1 MVPPDSPGFLWRY
14 AHPQRSTGL
23 YDSTA
28 FTCAGS
34 HDNGYALELQT
45 LISEGLKH
53 KLVLVPGYTEVAFR
67 IRELE
72 LPTLTIPDLFIPE
85 KLPETTLSPYPKSP
99 SLPGELSPNFPSS
112 GSSPSRSALGLGLHA
127 FPDSPGGSPFG
138 MSQRPRKTSIL
149 SRQAKRASG
158 ISLPPDSPSYFD
170 EKSET
175 VSERAAA
182 DSSEELLVSPAISRK
197 TAQVRMTVYWLLI
210 GCSDSKLKIT
220 RLSRNVSTSFPLL
233 RC

>member
-1 MVPPDSPGFLWRY
+1 MVPRYSPGLLWWY
-14 AHPQRSTGL
+14 AHLPRSTCF

-28 FTCAGS
+28 FARTGS

-53 KLVLVPGYTEVAFR
+53 KLVLVPGYSEVAFR
-67 IRELE
+67 IRELD
-72 LPTLTIPDLFIPE
+72 LPTLIIPDLFMPE
-85 KLPETTLSPYPKSP
+85 KLPESTSSPYPKSP
-99 SLPGELSPNFPSS
+99 PLPGELSPNFPSS
-112 GSSPSRSALGLGLHA
+112 GSSPSRSALGLGLHS

-175 VSERAAA
+175 VSERTPG
-182 DSSEELLVSPAISRK
+182 DSSEDLLVPAVISRK
-197 TAQVRMTVYWLLI
+197 TIQVRMAVY
-210 GCSDSKLKIT
+210 
-220 RLSRNVSTSFPLL
+220 
-233 RC
+233 